1 MKKILL
7 LICLSAASLQA
18 APPGQPLF
26 EENQNLE
33 VNNRVLLKINGKP
46 ITVLDVARKMDMIFY
61 RQYPELSSSS
71 TARYQFYSSAWEP
84 MLTALIDDLLI
95 MADAEEKGVTISEGE
110 IREELESLFG
120 PDVVFNID
128 KLGMTLDEAV
138 EQLKMELTVQ
148 RMNMMMVRSKAIAE
162 SHPKEVRHRYEK
174 MIQENPPKDRWVYRV
189 LSVRGQEH
197 KRVAQEAFKL
207 LNEQKLPFEEVV
219 ETLSTPEVEI
229 ALSEDYEREEGALSL
244 AHKAVLQTLSAGAF
258 SAPLC
263 KESVSRIFFLG
274 EFKNGSPT
282 PFNDI
287 AEQLKQEL
295 TQEIAE
301 KHNEAYKLKL
311 RKHYGITERYL
322 KQVMPESFQPFAL
335 R

>member
-1 MKKILL
+1 MKKNLL
-7 LICLSAASLQA
+7 LFCLSAFSLSA
-18 APPGQPLF
+18 ALPNQPLF

-33 VNNRVLLKINGKP
+33 INNRVLLKVNGKP

-61 RQYPELSSSS
+61 RQYPELASSA

-84 MLTALIDDLLI
+84 MLTALIDDHLI
-95 MADAEEKGVTISEGE
+95 MADAEEKGITISEGE

-128 KLGMTLDEAV
+128 KLGLTLDEAV

-162 SHPKEVRHRYEK
+162 AHPKEVRQRYEK
-174 MIQENPPKDRWVYRV
+174 MIKDNPPEDRWVYRV

-197 KRVAQEAFKL
+197 ERVAKEAFKL

-219 ETLSTPEVEI
+219 ATLSTPEVEI
-229 ALSEDYEREEGALSL
+229 GLSEDYEREEGTLSL
-244 AHKAVLQTLSAGAF
+244 AHKAILQTLSAGAF
-258 SAPLC
+258 SAPIC
-263 KESVSRIFFLG
+263 KESVSRIFFLEEYKSG
-274 EFKNGSPT
+274 APT
-282 PFNDI
+282 PFNAI
-287 AEQLKQEL
+287 ADNLKQEL

-301 KHNEAYKLKL
+301 RHNEAYRLKL
-311 RKHYGITERYL
+311 RKHYGITDHYL
-322 KQVMPESFQPFAL
+322 KQMMPENFQPFAL